1 VVRLGSGFTRV
12 VLLSFSLVVR
22 LGAAGLD
29 VSEVVGIE
37 LLLVVLLLAAVV
49 LLALALVVGFGR
61 AAVVLLAFALVVGFG
76 GASLEIS

>member
-22 LGAAGLD
+22 LGATGLD
-29 VSEVVGIE
+29 VGEVVGIK
-37 LLLVVLLLAAVV
+37 LLVVFLLAAVV
-49 LLALALVVGFGR
+49 LLALALVVGFRG

-76 GASLEIS
+76 GASLKIS